1 MHRAPAKAPIKL
13 AFFRLFPYLFRMI
26 IDIVV
31 GVVTLLSALISFL
44 RGFIR
49 EVLTIAG
56 VVGGLV
62 AAYFLGPSLAPI
74 FKSWLGAGPDDEP
87 RKLFDI
93 VPMGVVGDV
102 AAYGAVFVIVVIILS
117 VVSHFTAGA
126 AKAMGLGP
134 IDRTLGVIFGI
145 ARAIV
150 LLGLLYLPF
159 HLLMDQE
166 TKDGVFEGSRTH
178 YIIEKTAEFMVQ
190 FLPESQQVEET
201 AQDKIKEKLK
211 EQDILKSDDKKAEE
225 PVKDETP
232 AATPVKPKPGT
243 EGYEDGQREKL
254 DQLFEQKPALNE

>member
-1 MHRAPAKAPIKL
+1 
-13 AFFRLFPYLFRMI
+13 MI

-62 AAYFLGPSLAPI
+62 AAYFMGPALAPI
-74 FKSWLGAGPDDEP
+74 FKDWLNAGPDDEP
-87 RKLFDI
+87 QKLFDI
-93 VPMGVVGDV
+93 VPLSLVGDI

-117 VVSHFTAGA
+117 VISHFTAGA

-134 IDRTLGVIFGI
+134 IDRTLGVMFGI
-145 ARAIV
+145 VRSVI

-166 TKDGVFEGSRTH
+166 TKDEIFAGSRTH
-178 YIIEKTAEFMVQ
+178 YIIEKTADFMVK

-211 EQDILKSDDKKAEE
+211 EQDILRSDDDKKPDAADDKAV
-225 PVKDETP
+225 PPADG
-232 AATPVKPKPGT
+232 AATPGAAKPGT
-243 EGYEDGQREKL
+243 EGYGEGQREKM
-254 DQLFEQKPALNE
+254 DQLFEQKPAFNQ